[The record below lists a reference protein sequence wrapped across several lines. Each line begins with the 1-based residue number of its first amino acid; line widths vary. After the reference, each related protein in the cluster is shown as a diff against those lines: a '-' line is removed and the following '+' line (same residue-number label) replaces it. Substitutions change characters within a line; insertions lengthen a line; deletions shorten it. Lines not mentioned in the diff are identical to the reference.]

1 MDIFGQSWREH
12 DRKLR
17 ESFDL
22 LNEEDLCV
30 ICGDISWGM
39 GLEDCL
45 QDFLFIDSL
54 PGKKIILKGN
64 HDYWWTTVKKINEFF
79 AENGIDSIEILNN
92 NSFRYNGISI
102 CGTRGWF
109 FEEET
114 GTAHDKKILARE
126 TGRLK
131 ASLESAGE
139 GEKLVFLHYPPIYR
153 NYRCGEI
160 LELLK
165 EYGIKHCY
173 YGHIHGRGIPSAVN
187 GWVEGCEYR
196 LVSADALGFKPYKI
210 C

>member
-22 LNEEDLCV
+22 LNEDDLCV

-131 ASLESAGE
+131 SSLESAGE